1 MKLKTHTYFKEP
13 FRDIFC
19 KSVMVFQKSLAR
31 RKSSELADKHSLKQD
46 QIIWRCLLLKAP
58 SDVDISEPT
67 ALPAIML
74 GRHIMVFIWIISI
87 YKQGKIIS

>member
-19 KSVMVFQKSLAR
+19 KSVMVFQKSLML

-46 QIIWRCLLLKAP
+46 QIISRCLLLKAS
-58 SDVDISEPT
+58 SDVGILEPT
-67 ALPAIML
+67 ALPDTNVGQTFYGFYL
-74 GRHIMVFIWIISI
+74 NYFHF
-87 YKQGKIIS
+87 QFLE